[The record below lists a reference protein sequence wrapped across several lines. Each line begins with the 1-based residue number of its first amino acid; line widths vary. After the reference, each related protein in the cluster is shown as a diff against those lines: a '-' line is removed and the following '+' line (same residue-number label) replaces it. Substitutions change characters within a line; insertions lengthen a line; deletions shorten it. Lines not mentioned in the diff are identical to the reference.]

1 MGYPRLEIDLKKIRH
16 NARELFTQC
25 SKAGIHIAAVTKVFC
40 GEAKI
45 AQVLV
50 EEGITMLADSRM
62 QNIKKLSNLSVPKML
77 LRIPM
82 LSELEDLVEYVD
94 VSFQS
99 EIDTIRKVSEIA
111 QKQNKI
117 HDIMLMVDLG
127 DLREGCW
134 EDEVQTIVE
143 AAMALKGVRL
153 IGIGANF
160 GCYGGVIPE
169 RHTLEK
175 LVGIKEEIENRWGL
189 ELEFISGGNS
199 NSLHLLWEN
208 QIPKGINQLR
218 LGEPIVLGK
227 EDVYNVPI
235 DGLYQDAFRLFGQVV
250 EIKEKPSVPIGK
262 RGIDAFGNVPVFTD
276 RGLRKRAIVAM
287 GRQDILLDGIQ
298 PIEKEMIILGAS
310 SDHLL
315 VDIADAKIT
324 KKIGDILEFTMS
336 YGALLAAMTSAYVHK
351 VFIE

>member
-16 NARELFTQC
+16 NASMLRAQC
-25 SKAGIHIAAVTKVFC
+25 DKKGIEIAAVTKVFC
-40 GEAKI
+40 GEPKI
-45 AQVLV
+45 AQVLI
-50 EEGITMLADSRM
+50 EEGVTMLADSRI
-62 QNIKKLSNLSVPKML
+62 QNIKKLSILPVPKML

-82 LSELEDLVEYVD
+82 LSEIEDVVEYVD
-94 VSFQS
+94 ISFQS
-99 EIDTIRKVSEIA
+99 EVESIQRVSEVA
-111 QKQNKI
+111 EKKNKV
-117 HDIMLMVDLG
+117 HDIMLMIDLG

-134 EDEVQTIVE
+134 EDEVQALVE
-143 AAMALKGVRL
+143 ATMALNGARL
-153 IGIGANF
+153 VGIGANF

-175 LVGIKEEIENRWGL
+175 LLAIKEEIENSWDLKL
-189 ELEFISGGNS
+189 EIISGGNS
-199 NSLHLLWEN
+199 NSLHLLWED
-208 QIPKGINQLR
+208 QIPEGINQLR

-262 RGIDAFGNVPVFTD
+262 RGIDAFGNVPTFVD
-276 RGLRKRAIVAM
+276 RGMRKRAIVAM

-298 PIEKEMIILGAS
+298 PLEKEMIILGAS

-315 VDIADAKIT
+315 VDIADAKT
-324 KKIGDILEFTMS
+324 SVSLGDILEFTMS
-336 YGALLAAMTSAYVHK
+336 YGALLAAMTSPYVHK

>member
-16 NARELFTQC
+16 NTSMLTAQC
-25 SKAGIHIAAVTKVFC
+25 DKKGIEVAAVTKVFC
-40 GEAKI
+40 GEPKI
-45 AQVLV
+45 AQVLI
-50 EEGITMLADSRM
+50 EEGVTMLADSRI
-62 QNIKKLSNLSVPKML
+62 QNIKKLSILSVPKML

-82 LSELEDLVEYVD
+82 LSEIEDVVVYAD

-99 EIDTIRKVSEIA
+99 EIESIRKLSEVA
-111 QKQNKI
+111 EKKNKV
-117 HDIMLMVDLG
+117 HKIMLMVDLG

-134 EDEVQTIVE
+134 EDEVQSIVE
-143 AAMALKGVRL
+143 ETMALKGVRL
-153 IGIGANF
+153 VGIGANF

-175 LVGIKEEIENRWGL
+175 LIAIKEEIENNWGL
-189 ELEFISGGNS
+189 KLEIISGGNS
-199 NSLHLLWEN
+199 NSLHLLWED
-208 QIPKGINQLR
+208 QIPEGINQLR

-250 EIKEKPSVPIGK
+250 EVKEKPSVPIGK
-262 RGIDAFGNVPVFTD
+262 RGIDAFGNVPTFVD
-276 RGLRKRAIVAM
+276 RGMRKRAIVAM

-315 VDIADAKIT
+315 VDIADAKT
-324 KKIGDILEFTMS
+324 SVSLGDLLEFTMS
-336 YGALLAAMTSAYVHK
+336 YGALLAAMTSPYVHK